1 MIETVSFKNFK
12 ALRDLTM
19 PLGRLTVLVGPNAS
33 GKTSVL
39 QGVAYLLAEEPW
51 WLFQGE
57 REPSL
62 LRTQGSS
69 GSVELHCAGVWNS
82 KRGEI
87 ELLLEEVDARD
98 WFTHLGLTYDDHLA
112 RRSVSPDEAKSNP
125 LFRAS
130 RQRVALLRLDAT
142 KVAEASYS
150 SDLIPGIASDGVG
163 VAAVLA
169 EMRVSRPDDFRR
181 VEQALS
187 AVVPYVSGLRLERA
201 PVRLVEDEEVTVGGK
216 TTTYAREREYVG
228 HRVVFEMKGAPSLR
242 AHLAS
247 EGTLITLGLLV
258 AIIESR
264 NPRLL
269 LIDDIER
276 AVHPRA
282 LADLVAQ
289 LRKLIES
296 YPDLQIIATSH
307 SPYLVDLLDPKEVR
321 LMIADESGSARWA
334 RLEDHPDYAR
344 WREFMRPGEIW
355 SMVGEDWV
363 KGDAA
368 AAHG

>member
-19 PLGRLTVLVGPNAS
+19 PLERLTVLVGPNGS

-39 QGVAYLLAEEPW
+39 QGIAYLFAEEPW
-51 WLFQGE
+51 WLFKGE
-57 REPSL
+57 RAASL
-62 LRTQGSS
+62 LRTQGH
-69 GSVELHCAGVWNS
+69 GGAVQMRCEGVWS
-82 KRGEI
+82 GKGGAIEI
-87 ELLLEEVDARD
+87 WLEEAEVRD
-98 WFTHLGLTYDDHLA
+98 WLTVFSLA
-112 RRSVSPDEAKSNP
+112 YGDVAMRPVDPEDAKSNEFFA
-125 LFRAS
+125 LS
-130 RQRVALLRLDAT
+130 RQRTALLRIDAA

-150 SDLIPGIASDGVG
+150 NDLVPRVASNGAG

-169 EMRVSRPDDFRR
+169 EMRVSRPDDFHR

-187 AVVPYVSGLRLERA
+187 AIVPYVTGLRLERA
-201 PVRLVEDEEVTVGGK
+201 PVRVPVDEDVTIGGK
-216 TTTYAREREYVG
+216 TTTFAREREYVG
-228 HRVVFEMKGAPSLR
+228 HRVVFEMRGAPSLQ

-247 EGTLITLGLLV
+247 EGTLITLGILV
-258 AIIESR
+258 AIVGSR
-264 NPRLL
+264 DLRLL

-282 LADLVAQ
+282 LADLVTQ
-289 LRKLIES
+289 LRMLLDAS
-296 YPDLQIIATSH
+296 PDLQIVATSH
-307 SPYLVDLLDPKEVR
+307 SPYLIDLLDPKEVR
-321 LMIADESGSARWA
+321 LMIADDSGSARWA

-363 KGDAA
+363 KGSAA